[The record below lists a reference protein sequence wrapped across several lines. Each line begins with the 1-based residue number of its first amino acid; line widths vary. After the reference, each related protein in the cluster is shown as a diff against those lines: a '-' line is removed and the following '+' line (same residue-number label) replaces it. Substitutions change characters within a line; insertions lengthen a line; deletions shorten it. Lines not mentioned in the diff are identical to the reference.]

1 MLSPEFFSSAPVNR
15 LPIPAAM
22 TFAGLWCYLDDFGR
36 GEDDAA
42 LVKAVVWPRRRSH
55 TESKVAAD
63 LDLIVAENLLCRYV
77 TPVIHSQELVKI
89 PSRDHAERLIH
100 SPSWR
105 EHQRI
110 SHPTPSKFMPC
121 PIHETELHAAYL
133 RECTKFPESLARGS
147 RPPPELTRNHSR
159 ASPPRARVEESLRK
173 QDCRTAG
180 APPAGTVPGPVS
192 PLDKSLWL

>member
-1 MLSPEFFSSAPVNR
+1 MARKRMLSPEFFSSAPVNR

-42 LVKAVVWPRRRSH
+42 LVKAVVWPRRRSQ
-55 TESKVAAD
+55 TEAKVARD
-63 LDLIVAENLLCRYV
+63 LDLIVAESLLCRYV

-100 SPSWR
+100 SPSWP
-105 EHQRI
+105 EHQKI

-121 PIHETELHAAYL
+121 PIHEIQLHAAYL
-133 RECTKFPESLARGS
+133 RECTRFPESLARGS
-147 RPPPELTRNHSR
+147 RPPPEQLPSVSASR
-159 ASPPRARVEESLRK
+159 ARASRPFEESLRK
-173 QDCRTAG
+173 QDCKKAG
-180 APPAGTVPGPVS
+180 APLRERCLVLS
-192 PLDKSLWL
+192 PR